1 MNYCPNCGH
10 HLRDYNGNDKKDQAK
25 MDLLYRDAIQ
35 TVFDAGKASTSLLQL
50 RLRIGY
56 AKAEQLIRRLEEE
69 GYIGP
74 AEGSDPR
81 KVLFTAEDI
90 Q

>member
-10 HLRDYNGNDKKDQAK
+10 YLRDYEENNKEDRTNI
-25 MDLLYRDAIQ
+25 DLLYNTALK
-35 TVFDAGKASTSLLQL
+35 TVMEAGKASSSLPQM

-69 GYIGP
+69 GHIGP
-74 AEGSDPR
+74 PEGSKPR
-81 KVLFTAEDI
+81 KVLFNAEDI

>member
-10 HLRDYNGNDKKDQAK
+10 GLKDYGEQSDQPN
-25 MDLLYRDAIQ
+25 MDLLYRNALQAVI
-35 TVFDAGKASTSLLQL
+35 DAGKASTSLLQM

-56 AKAEQLIRRLEEE
+56 AKAEQLIKRLEEE

-74 AEGSDPR
+74 AEGAEPR
-81 KVLFTAEDI
+81 KILFNAEDI
-90 Q
+90 

>member
-10 HLRDYNGNDKKDQAK
+10 YLRDYDENDKEDQTN
-25 MDLLYRDAIQ
+25 MDLLYRTALQ
-35 TVFDAGKASTSLLQL
+35 TVMEAGKASTSLLQM

-56 AKAEQLIRRLEEE
+56 AKAEQLIGRLEDE

-74 AEGSDPR
+74 PEGTKPR
-81 KVLFTAEDI
+81 KILFTAED
-90 Q
+90 

>member
-10 HLRDYNGNDKKDQAK
+10 GLKGYSEQKDQAN
-25 MDLLYRDAIQ
+25 MDHLYRDAIQ

-56 AKAEQLIRRLEEE
+56 AKAEQLIRQLEEE

-74 AEGSDPR
+74 AEGSGPR

>member
-10 HLRDYNGNDKKDQAK
+10 YLRDHDENDKEDQTN
-25 MDLLYRDAIQ
+25 MDLLYRKALK
-35 TVFDAGKASTSLLQL
+35 TVFDAGKASTSLLQM

-56 AKAEQLIRRLEEE
+56 ANAEQLIRRLEEE

-74 AEGSDPR
+74 AEGAKPR
-81 KVLFTAEDI
+81 KILFTAEDI

>member
-10 HLRDYNGNDKKDQAK
+10 DLKEYGKQKDQTN
-25 MDLLYRDAIQ
+25 MDLLYRNAIQ
-35 TVFDAGKASTSLLQL
+35 TVFDAGKASTSLLQM

-56 AKAEQLIRRLEEE
+56 AKAEQLIRQLEEE

-74 AEGSDPR
+74 AEGSKPR
-81 KVLFTAEDI
+81 KVLLTAEDI
-90 Q
+90 K